1 MGVNEMSNK
10 NKFVKRLMK
19 DNYDAIELK
28 EIADDADE
36 EFDQWENQFIRSQ
49 FEQSET
55 YRSSRNKLAEESE
68 Y

>member
-1 MGVNEMSNK
+1 MSNK

-36 EFDQWENQFIRSQ
+36 EFDKWESQFIRSQ

>member
-1 MGVNEMSNK
+1 MPNK
-10 NKFVKRLMK
+10 NKFIKRLMK

-36 EFDQWENQFIRSQ
+36 EFDKWESQFIRSQ

>member
-36 EFDQWENQFIRSQ
+36 EFDKWESQFIRSQ

>member
-1 MGVNEMSNK
+1 MPNK
-10 NKFVKRLMK
+10 NKFIKRLMK

-36 EFDQWENQFIRSQ
+36 EFDKWESQFIRSQ

-55 YRSSRNKLAEESE
+55 YRSSRNKLAEETE
-68 Y
+68 F

>member
-1 MGVNEMSNK
+1 MSNK
-10 NKFVKRLMK
+10 NKFIKRLLK
-19 DNYDAIELK
+19 DHYEAIELK

-55 YRSSRNKLAEESE
+55 YRSSRNKLAEETE
-68 Y
+68 F

>member
-1 MGVNEMSNK
+1 MPNK
-10 NKFVKRLMK
+10 NKFIKRLMK

-36 EFDQWENQFIRSQ
+36 EFDKWESQFIRSQ
-49 FEQSET
+49 FEQTET
-55 YRSSRNKLAEESE
+55 HRRTKLAEESE

>member
-1 MGVNEMSNK
+1 MSNK
-10 NKFVKRLMK
+10 NKFIKRLMK

-55 YRSSRNKLAEESE
+55 YRSSRNKLAEETE
-68 Y
+68 F